1 MLNLNDITFN
11 KRLGNLIGRNF
22 EMPYVSYCHPL
33 WLSGRRNDAYCF
45 FEKCTKFIQLEFFD
59 LLIVI
64 DGKPTVYRLKKK
76 YVFKGYVDTLK
87 HNSAKFGIS
96 KFAD

>member
-1 MLNLNDITFN
+1 MMLT
-11 KRLGNLIGRNF
+11 
-22 EMPYVSYCHPL
+22 V
-33 WLSGRRNDAYCF
+33 F
-45 FEKCTKFIQLEFFD
+45 FEKRIKLIKFEFFD

-64 DGKPTVYRLKKK
+64 DGKTAVYRLIEN

-87 HNSAKFGIS
+87 HNSAKYGVS